1 MDVTTWLTASSIL
14 ATITLGEVSSTQ
26 VEALDRTVNTFS
38 ESHHASQ
45 VLDCTASNE
54 CKNIMMNLTFPWEER
69 CEEAYQR
76 KKAKYTKVCQTTS
89 IKWRFDVEESRPRI
103 LEEQ

>member
-26 VEALDRTVNTFS
+26 VEALERTVNTFS

-45 VLDCTASNE
+45 VLDCTASNK
-54 CKNIMMNLTFPWEER
+54 CKNIMI
-69 CEEAYQR
+69 EAYFPMGR
-76 KKAKYTKVCQTTS
+76 EMRGGLPEKESKVYQGLPDD
-89 IKWRFDVEESRPRI
+89 IH
-103 LEEQ
+103 